1 MFTGL
6 VETLGKVTSL
16 EKTGN
21 GIRLSL
27 KPLTDFKVQLGDSIS
42 VNGVCLTVT
51 ENKSPQSPPLQ
62 KGGRG
67 DLSFDISPET
77 MRSTNL
83 GELSISDKVNL
94 ERALR
99 LSDRL
104 GGHMVTGHV
113 DGVSTISDKRQ
124 SGEYTFYK
132 FESSNAILNYVV
144 KKGSIAVDGVSLT
157 VIELDNR
164 SFSVAIIPHTLK
176 ATNIGDK
183 RIGDKVNIEVD
194 IIGKYVEKFLSRKD
208 TDKGLMELL
217 KAEGFAE

>member
-6 VETLGKVTSL
+6 VETMGAVASV
-16 EKTGN
+16 EKSGN

-27 KPLTDFKVQLGDSIS
+27 KPLTDFDVQLGDSIS

-51 ENKSPQSPPLQ
+51 KHREGVLQ
-62 KGGRG
+62 YAPTNS
-67 DLSFDISPET
+67 DLIFDVSPET

-83 GELSISDKVNL
+83 GELKVGDQVNL
-94 ERALR
+94 ERALK

-113 DGVSTISDKRQ
+113 DGVSAVIGKKL

-132 FESSNAILNYVV
+132 FESSNEILKYVV
-144 KKGSIAVDGVSLT
+144 KKGSIAVDGISLT

-164 SFSVAIIPHTLK
+164 SFSVAIIPHTLTG
-176 ATNIGDK
+176 TNIGDK

-208 TDKGLMELL
+208 TDANLMELL
-217 KAEGFAE
+217 KEGGFA

>member
-6 VETLGKVTSL
+6 IETIGAVASV

-27 KPLTDFKVQLGDSIS
+27 KPLSDFEVQLGDSIS

-51 ENKSPQSPPLQ
+51 KGVSKYAPENSELI
-62 KGGRG
+62 
-67 DLSFDISPET
+67 FDISPET
-77 MRSTNL
+77 IRSTNF

-113 DGVSTISDKRQ
+113 DGVSTISDKRS

-132 FESSNAILNYVV
+132 FESSNNILKYVV

-157 VIELDNR
+157 VTEVDNR

-176 ATNIGDK
+176 TTNIGDK
-183 RIGDKVNIEVD
+183 RIGYKVNVEVD
-194 IIGKYVEKFLSRKD
+194 IIGKYVEKFLTRKD

-217 KAEGFAE
+217 KKEGFAE

>member
-6 VETLGKVTSL
+6 VETLGKVTSV

-27 KPLTDFKVQLGDSIS
+27 KPLTDFEVQLGDSIS

-51 ENKSPQSPPLQ
+51 KGVSKYDPENSELI
-62 KGGRG
+62 
-67 DLSFDISPET
+67 FDISPET
-77 MRSTNL
+77 IRSTNF
-83 GELSISDKVNL
+83 GELSISDNVNL

-113 DGVSTISDKRQ
+113 DGVSTISDKRL

-132 FESSNAILNYVV
+132 FESSDNILKYVV
-144 KKGSIAVDGVSLT
+144 KKGSIAVDGISLT
-157 VIELDNR
+157 VTEVDNR

-183 RIGDKVNIEVD
+183 RIGYKVNVEVD
-194 IIGKYVEKFLSRKD
+194 IIGKYVEKFLTRKD

-217 KAEGFAE
+217 KKEGFAE

>member
-6 VETLGKVTSL
+6 VETLGKVTSV

-27 KPLTDFKVQLGDSIS
+27 KPLSDFEVQLGDSIS

-51 ENKSPQSPPLQ
+51 KGVSKYAPENSELI
-62 KGGRG
+62 
-67 DLSFDISPET
+67 FDISPET
-77 MRSTNL
+77 IRSTNF

-113 DGVSTISDKRQ
+113 DGVSTISDKRS

-132 FESSNAILNYVV
+132 FESSNNILKYVV

-157 VIELDNR
+157 VTEVDNR

-183 RIGDKVNIEVD
+183 RIGYKVNVEVD
-194 IIGKYVEKFLSRKD
+194 IIGKYVEKFLTRKD

-217 KAEGFAE
+217 KERGFA

>member
-6 VETLGKVTSL
+6 VETQGKVTSV

-27 KPLTDFKVQLGDSIS
+27 KPLSDFEVQLGDSIS

-51 ENKSPQSPPLQ
+51 KGVSKYAPENSELI
-62 KGGRG
+62 
-67 DLSFDISPET
+67 FDISPET
-77 MRSTNL
+77 IRSTNF

-113 DGVSTISDKRQ
+113 DGVSTISDKRS

-132 FESSNAILNYVV
+132 FESSNNILKYVV

-157 VIELDNR
+157 VTEVDNR

-176 ATNIGDK
+176 TTNIGDK
-183 RIGDKVNIEVD
+183 RIGYKVNVEVD
-194 IIGKYVEKFLSRKD
+194 IIGKYVEKFLTRKD

-217 KAEGFAE
+217 KKEGFAE

>member
-6 VETLGKVTSL
+6 IETLGKVISV

-27 KPLTDFKVQLGDSIS
+27 KPLSDFEVQLGDSIS

-51 ENKSPQSPPLQ
+51 NGVSKYAPENSELI
-62 KGGRG
+62 
-67 DLSFDISPET
+67 FDISPET
-77 MRSTNL
+77 IRSTNF

-113 DGVSTISDKRQ
+113 DGVCTISDKRP

-132 FESSNAILNYVV
+132 FESSDNILKYVV

-157 VIELDNR
+157 VIEVDNR

-183 RIGDKVNIEVD
+183 RIGYKVNVEVD
-194 IIGKYVEKFLSRKD
+194 IIGKYVEKFLTRKD
-208 TDKGLMELL
+208 TDNGLMELL
-217 KAEGFAE
+217 KKEGFAE

>member
-6 VETLGKVTSL
+6 VETQGKVTSV

-27 KPLTDFKVQLGDSIS
+27 KPLSDFEVQLGDSIS

-51 ENKSPQSPPLQ
+51 KGVSKYAPENSELI
-62 KGGRG
+62 
-67 DLSFDISPET
+67 FDISPET
-77 MRSTNL
+77 IRSTNF

-113 DGVSTISDKRQ
+113 DGVSTISDKRP

-132 FESSNAILNYVV
+132 FESSNNILKYVV

-157 VIELDNR
+157 VTEVDNR

-176 ATNIGDK
+176 TTNIGDK
-183 RIGDKVNIEVD
+183 RIGYKVNVEVD
-194 IIGKYVEKFLSRKD
+194 IIGKYVEKFLTRKD

-217 KAEGFAE
+217 KKEGFAE

>member
-6 VETLGKVTSL
+6 VETLGKVTSV

-27 KPLTDFKVQLGDSIS
+27 KPLSDFEVQLGDSIS

-51 ENKSPQSPPLQ
+51 KGVSKYAPENSELI
-62 KGGRG
+62 
-67 DLSFDISPET
+67 FDISPET
-77 MRSTNL
+77 IRSTNFS
-83 GELSISDKVNL
+83 ELSISDKVNL

-113 DGVSTISDKRQ
+113 DGVSTISDKRP

-132 FESSNAILNYVV
+132 FESSNNILKYVV

-157 VIELDNR
+157 VIEVDNR
-164 SFSVAIIPHTLK
+164 SFSVAIIPHTLT

-183 RIGDKVNIEVD
+183 RIGYKVNVEVD
-194 IIGKYVEKFLSRKD
+194 IIGKYVEKFLTRKD

-217 KAEGFAE
+217 KKEGFAE

>member
-6 VETLGKVTSL
+6 VETLGKVTSV

-27 KPLTDFKVQLGDSIS
+27 KPLSDFEVQLGDSIS
-42 VNGVCLTVT
+42 VNGVCLTVSKGVSKYAP
-51 ENKSPQSPPLQ
+51 ENSELI
-62 KGGRG
+62 
-67 DLSFDISPET
+67 FDISPET
-77 MRSTNL
+77 IRSTNFS
-83 GELSISDKVNL
+83 ELSISDKVNL

-113 DGVSTISDKRQ
+113 DGVSTISDKRP

-132 FESSNAILNYVV
+132 FESSNNILKYVV

-157 VIELDNR
+157 VIEVDNR

-183 RIGDKVNIEVD
+183 RIGYKVNVEVD
-194 IIGKYVEKFLSRKD
+194 IIGKYVEKFLTRKD

-217 KAEGFAE
+217 KKKGFAE

>member
-6 VETLGKVTSL
+6 IETMGAVISV

-21 GIRLSL
+21 GISLSL
-27 KPLTDFKVQLGDSIS
+27 NSLTDFEVNPGDSVS

-51 ENKSPQSPPLQ
+51 KRSKGVSQYAPTKSELA
-62 KGGRG
+62 
-67 DLSFDISPET
+67 FDISPET

-83 GELSISDKVNL
+83 GELKVSDQVNL

-104 GGHMVTGHV
+104 GGHIVTGHA
-113 DGVSTISDKRQ
+113 DGTGTIMDKRRA
-124 SGEYTFYK
+124 GEYTFYT
-132 FESSNAILNYVV
+132 FESSPEILKYVV
-144 KKGSIAVDGVSLT
+144 KKGSIAVDGISLT
-157 VIELDNR
+157 VVDLDNR

-183 RIGDKVNIEVD
+183 GIGNKVNVEVD
-194 IIGKYVEKFLSRKD
+194 LIGKYVEKFLSRKD
-208 TDKGLMELL
+208 TDANLMELL
-217 KAEGFAE
+217 KERGFA